1 MANNIVQL
9 TDDTNNNIFPIA
21 GGMASDSITTAML
34 QDGAV
39 TEDKFADKAVS
50 QAIITANNL
59 VPAEDTTMA
68 WINLFGGT
76 SGMGY
81 FITCFNVDNSF
92 TNQPSR
98 YGWMETIFKGNGIY
112 QRWTTFNAGPVYYR
126 AGNQSGWNPTS
137 GAFKAVLDGKTGF
150 TTVPGTHIPSNSDLN
165 TFEFIQPGIYYNT
178 TNAYVA
184 TLINCPTTNAFRMEV
199 YNNGSDAIISDT
211 QTWKYVVRKITDI
224 NGRIYIQNANSNA
237 ADPPVWSYGAWRR
250 IDSQISMTT
259 NDPGEGATLAAGQFI
274 AVYSA

>member
-137 GAFKAVLDGKTGF
+137 GAFKQIFDTAHNNITMQ
-150 TTVPGTHIPSNSDLN
+150 TT
-165 TFEFIQPGIYYNT
+165 
-178 TNAYVA
+178 
-184 TLINCPTTNAFRMEV
+184 
-199 YNNGSDAIISDT
+199 
-211 QTWKYVVRKITDI
+211 
-224 NGRIYIQNANSNA
+224 
-237 ADPPVWSYGAWRR
+237 
-250 IDSQISMTT
+250 
-259 NDPGEGATLAAGQFI
+259 DPGEGATLEAGHFI
-274 AVYSA
+274 AVYS